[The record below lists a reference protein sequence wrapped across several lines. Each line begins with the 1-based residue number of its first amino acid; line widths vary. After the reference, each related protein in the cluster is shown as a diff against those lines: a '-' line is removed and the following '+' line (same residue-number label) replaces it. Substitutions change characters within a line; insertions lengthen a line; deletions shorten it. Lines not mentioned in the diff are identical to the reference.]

1 MMNLRRLH
9 PSIGGETLYDQSSDV
24 DGVVPATLRSG
35 DKDITMFSESMS
47 QAVHSD
53 LTVRYWQ

>member
-9 PSIGGETLYDQSSDV
+9 PSIGGETLSNQSSDV

-35 DKDITMFSESMS
+35 DKTMFSESMS
-47 QAVHSD
+47 QAVYSD

>member
-1 MMNLRRLH
+1 MNLRRLH

-35 DKDITMFSESMS
+35 DKTMFSESMS
-47 QAVHSD
+47 QAVYSD